1 MNRNSSTQ
9 RQRIATRTTWTLP
22 CTATEDTLYSRR
34 QTYLL
39 HVVVR
44 SEAAGRSRL
53 GGAPVQLPRLR
64 RRASPP
70 HAQHVV
76 DSDTQCLPP
85 SSYVLRS
92 TFPLCDFCRGA
103 SRSSSW
109 LAGHCH
115 SRYNHRP
122 PASCGRSIEFYRL
135 AGFRQTANR
144 VPTNG

>member
-1 MNRNSSTQ
+1 MDSRSKPRQPRLSSTGQ
-9 RQRIATRTTWTLP
+9 HER
-22 CTATEDTLYSRR
+22 SRPGFCETGLR
-34 QTYLL
+34 VAHQLAML
-39 HVVVR
+39 M
-44 SEAAGRSRL
+44 ARL